1 MDPQAFENQPPP
13 QKPSTPPRETAG
25 PDYWKKPK
33 KRWPKYVLIAIL
45 LAAIAAGVYWFALKP
60 KPVTKTTSQN
70 TASQTP
76 AKAAGQIA
84 ATTKSY
90 SSSNFYL
97 TFSYPQDWTVTDNGG
112 GIMTVKS
119 PSLNLKNATGQT
131 VEGNIIL
138 TIRDKTQKLTEFDK
152 GNATATRASDKI
164 AYTKPAQTQR
174 GSTYISFLQYAST
187 TSTGA
192 LDGVYITGDNGYQ
205 KAQAIPLVDITKVD
219 PVISVTFL
227 NKAGTSMS
235 IPDSQWYD
243 TSFSGPLKTM
253 LESFSIT

>member
-1 MDPQAFENQPPP
+1 MDPKAFQDQTT
-13 QKPSTPPRETAG
+13 QKPPTPQQPRETAG

-33 KRWPKYVLIAIL
+33 KRWPMYLLALVL
-45 LAAIAAGVYWFALKP
+45 LAAIAAGAYWFALKP
-60 KPVTKTTSQN
+60 KPKANTGSTN
-70 TASQTP
+70 TAQAP
-76 AKAAGQIA
+76 AKAATQIT

-119 PSLNLKNATGQT
+119 PTLSLKNANGQT
-131 VEGNIIL
+131 QSGNIVL
-138 TIRDKTQKLTEFDK
+138 TIRDKTQKLSEFDK
-152 GNATATRASDKI
+152 GNATATRDSEKI

-174 GSTYISFLQYAST
+174 GSTYISFLQYST
-187 TSTGA
+187 TTASGA
-192 LDGVYITGDNGYQ
+192 LDGIYITGDNGYQ
-205 KAQAIPLVDITKVD
+205 KGQAIPLVDITKVD
-219 PVISVTFL
+219 PVISITFL
-227 NKAGTSMS
+227 NKADSSLS
-235 IPDSQWYD
+235 IPDSMWAD